1 MEDKKLSEKE
11 SIELIATMIS
21 RTRERYMGANILLLW
36 GYLTVG
42 VTILVWALLATT
54 SNPAWN
60 WLWFL
65 IWIVGGTATPIMAR
79 KNELRGAVKS
89 YSDRII
95 SQIWTV
101 VGYSSLLAT
110 ALCLI
115 FLLGFGISCWS
126 MWLVYALVIVP
137 FAEISQGFII
147 REKAL
152 IVGGATGLA
161 IGLFTLCCIAGRVV
175 LYVDW
180 YLPLYII
187 AFTAMM
193 IVPGHILKNKE
204 K

>member
-54 SNPAWN
+54 GNPAWN

-65 IWIVGGTATPIMAR
+65 IWIVGGSVTPVLAR
-79 KNELRGAVKS
+79 KNELRCGVKS
-89 YSDRII
+89 YTDRIT
-95 SQIWTV
+95 SQIWSV
-101 VGYSSLLAT
+101 VGYSGLVAF
-110 ALCLI
+110 AIYLI
-115 FLLGFGISCWS
+115 LMLGFSVSCWS

-137 FAEISQGFII
+137 FAEISQGIII

-152 IVGGATGLA
+152 IVGGAVGLA
-161 IGLFTLCCIAGRVV
+161 IGLFTLCCIAGGITLYARWFLV
-175 LYVDW
+175 LFM
-180 YLPLYII
+180 I

-193 IVPGHILKNKE
+193 IVPGHILKHK
-204 K
+204 KQ